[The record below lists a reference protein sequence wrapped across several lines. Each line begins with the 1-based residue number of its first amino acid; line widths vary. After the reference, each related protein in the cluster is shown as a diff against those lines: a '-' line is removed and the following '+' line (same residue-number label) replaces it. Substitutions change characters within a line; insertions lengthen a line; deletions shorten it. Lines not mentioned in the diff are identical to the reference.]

1 MTVGA
6 IPGVEC
12 NVIIN
17 VVRVFD
23 FVNNRQLHLYKKY
36 IRNRELP
43 IPISQNQRTM
53 VLAPL
58 QNLKELLVFMQELC
72 RDFDFSI
79 SW

>member
-17 VVRVFD
+17 DVRVFD
-23 FVNNRQLHLYKKY
+23 FVNNRQLHLFLKY

-43 IPISQNQRTM
+43 IPIS
-53 VLAPL
+53 
-58 QNLKELLVFMQELC
+58 
-72 RDFDFSI
+72 
-79 SW
+79 